1 MTFYKKLLSEETD
14 FLLYF
19 FVTFVIIKK
28 SFTVF
33 LTRGDAVKNRS
44 IVFKLFLL
52 TSTLFTII
60 FLLFFLGQ
68 SLFLEKFYIN
78 KKVKTVQTAFEKFV
92 DAYEK
97 SDKSD
102 KSYEEIRKLKQEFH
116 DKTNADMQFLN
127 ANGIIKSDSNYY
139 IDVFNPKNNET
150 YSIPLNNLLTPEE
163 YKKFENLG
171 LKKDDVINVVGLLQN
186 NTITPIKLTTNYNR
200 WQNEYTNSD
209 FSSING
215 NPSKNRLTNRYKT
228 VTQIEFTG
236 TISKLQ
242 LPSKAEVRLANDIET
257 LQAVQY
263 FAELIRNGTANS
275 QQLNTY
281 IIDSGEN
288 IKNSI
293 FVKPIIEN
301 GEITEYAFAIASLQP
316 VNEAMLVLKDY
327 YVYALIIVF
336 LVIILLSFYYSK
348 IIVKPLIKMN
358 RVTKKMANFD
368 FSEKLPVTADD
379 EIGGLSGSINTLSV
393 NLKDRIDRLNVAN
406 TKLQQDIERE
416 RQLEKTRKE
425 FISGVSHELK
435 TPLSVIRSFAEG
447 IKDGVSR
454 DTTYYTDVILEETEN
469 MNRLIVEM
477 LELAKLESGTYKLDM
492 TTFSIG
498 ELIQQVYTKLLFSM
512 EEKHLQVNIDVDSSI
527 FVKANRSR
535 IEQVVVNLLSNAIRY
550 TPDGE
555 KIQVSVIAMED
566 TVKVEIE
573 NTGNPIPE
581 ESLEK
586 IWDRFYRLDASRS
599 RHTGG
604 TGLGLS
610 IVKNILDLH
619 DAEYGVYNTTNS
631 VVFYFNLQKVKEV
644 K

>member
-1 MTFYKKLLSEETD
+1 M
-14 FLLYF
+14 
-19 FVTFVIIKK
+19 
-28 SFTVF
+28 
-33 LTRGDAVKNRS
+33 KNRS

-78 KKVKTVQTAFEKFV
+78 KKIKTVQTAFEKFV
-92 DAYEK
+92 DNYEK
-97 SDKSD
+97 SDKSF
-102 KSYEEIRKLKQEFH
+102 EEIRKLKQEFH
-116 DKTNADMQFLN
+116 DKTNAEMQFLDS
-127 ANGIIKSDSNYY
+127 NGIIKSEINYY
-139 IDVFNPKNNET
+139 IEVINPNNNKT

-163 YKKFENLG
+163 YNKFENLG
-171 LKKDDVINVVGLLQN
+171 LKKEGMIHVEGFLQDN
-186 NTITPIKLTTNYNR
+186 IITPLELTTNYNR
-200 WQNEYTNSD
+200 WRNENGNSD
-209 FSSING
+209 FQSISG

-228 VTQIEFTG
+228 TSQISFTG
-236 TISKLQ
+236 VISKLHI
-242 LPSKAEVRLANDIET
+242 PSKSEVRLANDFET
-257 LQAVQY
+257 LQAVEY
-263 FAELIRNGTANS
+263 FASTIRQGTSNS
-275 QQLNTY
+275 NQLNTY
-281 IIDSGEN
+281 ILDSGEN
-288 IKNSI
+288 IKNSV
-293 FVKPIIEN
+293 FVKPIMEN
-301 GEITEYAFAIASLQP
+301 GKIKDYAFVIASLQP

-348 IIVKPLIKMN
+348 IIVKPLIKIN

-379 EIGGLSGSINTLSV
+379 EIGGLSSGINTLSV

-447 IKDGVSR
+447 IQDGVSK
-454 DTTYYTDVILEETEN
+454 DTTYYTNVILEETDN

-477 LELAKLESGTYKLDM
+477 LELAKLESGTYKLEM
-492 TTFSIG
+492 STFSIG

-512 EEKHLQVNIDVDSSI
+512 EEKHLQVDIHADSSL

-555 KIQVSVIAMED
+555 KIHVSIIETED
-566 TVKVEIE
+566 TVKIKIE

-619 DAEYGVYNTTNS
+619 HAEYGVYNTTNS

>member
-1 MTFYKKLLSEETD
+1 M
-14 FLLYF
+14 
-19 FVTFVIIKK
+19 
-28 SFTVF
+28 
-33 LTRGDAVKNRS
+33 KNRS

-92 DAYEK
+92 DNY
-97 SDKSD
+97 DKSD
-102 KSYEEIRKLKQEFH
+102 KSYEKVRKLKQEFH
-116 DKTNADMQFLN
+116 DKTNADMQFLDS
-127 ANGIIKSDSNYY
+127 NGIIKSDNNYY
-139 IDVFNPKNNET
+139 IDVFNPNNNKQ

-163 YKKFENLG
+163 YNKFENLG
-171 LKKDDVINVVGLLQN
+171 LKKDVIINVDGVVQEN
-186 NTITPIKLTTNYNR
+186 NIITPQKLGTNYNQ
-200 WQNEYTNSD
+200 WQNEHFYSD
-209 FSSING
+209 FQSING
-215 NPSKNRLTNRYKT
+215 NPSKNRLASRYKST
-228 VTQIEFTG
+228 TRIVFTG
-236 TISKLQ
+236 VITKLQ

-263 FAELIRNGTANS
+263 FADMIREGTSNS
-275 QQLNTY
+275 NQLSTF
-281 IIDSGEN
+281 ILDGGEN

-301 GEITEYAFAIASLQP
+301 GRITEYAFAIASLQP

-447 IKDGVSR
+447 IKDGVSK
-454 DTTYYTDVILEETEN
+454 DTSYYTDVILEETEN

-498 ELIQQVYTKLLFSM
+498 ELTQQVYTKLLFSM
-512 EEKHLQVNIDVDSSI
+512 EEKHLQVNVDADPSI
-527 FVKANRSR
+527 LVTANRSR

-550 TPDGE
+550 TPEGE
-555 KIQVSVIAMED
+555 KIQVSIIEAED

-619 DAEYGVYNTTNS
+619 HAEYGVYNTTNS

>member
-1 MTFYKKLLSEETD
+1 M
-14 FLLYF
+14 
-19 FVTFVIIKK
+19 
-28 SFTVF
+28 
-33 LTRGDAVKNRS
+33 KNRS

-78 KKVKTVQTAFEKFV
+78 KKVKTVQTSFEKFV
-92 DAYEK
+92 DNYEK
-97 SDKSD
+97 SG

-116 DKTNADMQFLN
+116 DKTNAEMQFLN
-127 ANGIIKSDSNYY
+127 TNGIIKSDNNFY
-139 IDVFNPKNNET
+139 IDVINPKNNKP

-163 YKKFENLG
+163 YNKFENLG
-171 LKKDDVINVVGLLQN
+171 LKKDGVINVVGFVQDS
-186 NTITPIKLTTNYNR
+186 TITPIELTTNYNR
-200 WQNEYTNSD
+200 WQNEYINSD
-209 FSSING
+209 FQSING
-215 NPSKNRLTNRYKT
+215 NPAKNRLTSRSKT

-236 TISKLQ
+236 IVSKLQ
-242 LPSKAEVRLANDIET
+242 LPSKADVRLANDLET

-263 FAELIRNGTANS
+263 FAEIIRDGTTS
-275 QQLNTY
+275 PQQLSHFLL
-281 IIDSGEN
+281 DSGEN

-293 FVKPIIEN
+293 FVKPIMEN
-301 GEITEYAFAIASLQP
+301 GKIKEYAFAVASLQP

-447 IKDGVSR
+447 IKDGVSK

-581 ESLEK
+581 DSLEK

-619 DAEYGVYNTTNS
+619 HAEYGVYNTNNS

>member
-1 MTFYKKLLSEETD
+1 M
-14 FLLYF
+14 
-19 FVTFVIIKK
+19 
-28 SFTVF
+28 
-33 LTRGDAVKNRS
+33 KNRS

-92 DAYEK
+92 ANYEK
-97 SDKSD
+97 SEKNP
-102 KSYEEIRKLKQEFH
+102 EEVRKLKQEFH

-127 ANGIIKSDSNYY
+127 TNGIIKSDNNYY
-139 IDVFNPKNNET
+139 IEVFNPKNHET

-209 FSSING
+209 FSSISG

-293 FVKPIIEN
+293 FVKPIIKN

-348 IIVKPLIKMN
+348 IIVKPLIKIN

-447 IKDGVSR
+447 IKDGVSK

-512 EEKHLQVNIDVDSSI
+512 EEKHLQVNIDVNSSI

-535 IEQVVVNLLSNAIRY
+535 IEQVVVNLLRQCDSLYARRRKNTSLRY
-550 TPDGE
+550 NNGRY
-555 KIQVSVIAMED
+555 S
-566 TVKVEIE
+566 
-573 NTGNPIPE
+573 
-581 ESLEK
+581 
-586 IWDRFYRLDASRS
+586 
-599 RHTGG
+599 
-604 TGLGLS
+604 
-610 IVKNILDLH
+610 KNRNRKH
-619 DAEYGVYNTTNS
+619 RKSYPRRKS
-631 VVFYFNLQKVKEV
+631 
-644 K
+644 

>member
-1 MTFYKKLLSEETD
+1 M
-14 FLLYF
+14 
-19 FVTFVIIKK
+19 
-28 SFTVF
+28 
-33 LTRGDAVKNRS
+33 KNRS

-92 DAYEK
+92 DNY
-97 SDKSD
+97 DKSD
-102 KSYEEIRKLKQEFH
+102 KSYEQVRKLKQEFH
-116 DKTNADMQFLN
+116 DKTNADMQFLDS
-127 ANGIIKSDSNYY
+127 NGIIKSDNNYY
-139 IDVFNPKNNET
+139 IDVFNPNNNKQ

-163 YKKFENLG
+163 YNKFENLG
-171 LKKDDVINVVGLLQN
+171 LKKDVIINVDGVVQEN
-186 NTITPIKLTTNYNR
+186 NIITPQKLGTNYNQ
-200 WQNEYTNSD
+200 WQNEHFYSD
-209 FSSING
+209 FQSING
-215 NPSKNRLTNRYKT
+215 NPSKNRLASRYKST
-228 VTQIEFTG
+228 TRIVFTG
-236 TISKLQ
+236 VITKLQ

-263 FAELIRNGTANS
+263 FADMIREGTSNS
-275 QQLNTY
+275 NQLSTF
-281 IIDSGEN
+281 ILDGGEN

-301 GEITEYAFAIASLQP
+301 GRITEYAFAIASLQP

-348 IIVKPLIKMN
+348 IIVKPLIKIN

-447 IKDGVSR
+447 IKDGVSK
-454 DTTYYTDVILEETEN
+454 DTSYYTDVILEETEN

-498 ELIQQVYTKLLFSM
+498 ELTQQVYTKLLFSM
-512 EEKHLQVNIDVDSSI
+512 EEKHLQVNIDADPSI
-527 FVKANRSR
+527 LVKANRSR

-550 TPDGE
+550 TPEGE
-555 KIQVSVIAMED
+555 KIQVSIIEAED
-566 TVKVEIE
+566 TVKVAIE

-619 DAEYGVYNTTNS
+619 HAEYGVYNTTNS

>member
-1 MTFYKKLLSEETD
+1 M
-14 FLLYF
+14 
-19 FVTFVIIKK
+19 
-28 SFTVF
+28 
-33 LTRGDAVKNRS
+33 KNRS

-92 DAYEK
+92 NTYEESGK
-97 SDKSD
+97 T
-102 KSYEEIRKLKQEFH
+102 YEEIRKLKQEFH
-116 DKTNADMQFLN
+116 DKTNAEMQFLN
-127 ANGIIKSDSNYY
+127 TNGIIKSDNNFY
-139 IDVFNPKNNET
+139 IDVINPKNNKA
-150 YSIPLNNLLTPEE
+150 YSIPLNNVLTPEE
-163 YKKFENLG
+163 YNKFENLG
-171 LKKDDVINVVGLLQN
+171 LKKDGMINVVGFVQDS
-186 NTITPIKLTTNYNR
+186 TITPLELTTNYNR
-200 WQNEYTNSD
+200 WQNENVNSD
-209 FSSING
+209 FQSING
-215 NPSKNRLTNRYKT
+215 NPAKNRLTSRSKT

-236 TISKLQ
+236 IVSKLQ
-242 LPSKAEVRLANDIET
+242 LPSKADVRLANDFET

-263 FAELIRNGTANS
+263 FAEIIRNGTANS
-275 QQLNTY
+275 HQLNTY
-281 IIDSGEN
+281 IIDGGEN

-293 FVKPIIEN
+293 FVKPIVEN
-301 GEITEYAFAIASLQP
+301 GKITEYAFAIASLQP

-447 IKDGVSR
+447 IKDGVSK

-512 EEKHLQVNIDVDSSI
+512 EEKHLQVNVDVDSSI
-527 FVKANRSR
+527 FVNANRSR

-555 KIQVSVIAMED
+555 KIHVSVIELED
-566 TVKVEIE
+566 IVKVEIE

-581 ESLEK
+581 ESLKK

-619 DAEYGVYNTTNS
+619 HAEYGVYNTTNS

>member
-1 MTFYKKLLSEETD
+1 M
-14 FLLYF
+14 
-19 FVTFVIIKK
+19 
-28 SFTVF
+28 
-33 LTRGDAVKNRS
+33 KNRS

-68 SLFLEKFYIN
+68 SLFLEKFYI
-78 KKVKTVQTAFEKFV
+78 VKTVQTAFEKFV
-92 DAYEK
+92 DNY
-97 SDKSD
+97 DKSD
-102 KSYEEIRKLKQEFH
+102 KSYEKVRKLKQEFH
-116 DKTNADMQFLN
+116 DKTNADMQFLDS
-127 ANGIIKSDSNYY
+127 NGIIKSDNNYY
-139 IDVFNPKNNET
+139 IDVFNPNNNKQ

-163 YKKFENLG
+163 YNKFENLG
-171 LKKDDVINVVGLLQN
+171 LKKDVIINVDGVVQEN
-186 NTITPIKLTTNYNR
+186 NIITPQKLGTNYNQ
-200 WQNEYTNSD
+200 WQNEHFYSD
-209 FSSING
+209 FQSING
-215 NPSKNRLTNRYKT
+215 NPSKNRLASRYKST
-228 VTQIEFTG
+228 TRIVFTG
-236 TISKLQ
+236 VITKLQ

-263 FAELIRNGTANS
+263 FADMIREGTSNS
-275 QQLNTY
+275 NQLSTF
-281 IIDSGEN
+281 ILDGGEN

-301 GEITEYAFAIASLQP
+301 GRITEYAFAIASLQP

-348 IIVKPLIKMN
+348 IIVKPLIKIN

-447 IKDGVSR
+447 IKDGVSK
-454 DTTYYTDVILEETEN
+454 DTSYYTDVILEETEN

-498 ELIQQVYTKLLFSM
+498 ELTQQVYTKLLFSM
-512 EEKHLQVNIDVDSSI
+512 EEKHLQVNIDADPSI
-527 FVKANRSR
+527 LVKANRSR

-550 TPDGE
+550 TPEGE
-555 KIQVSVIAMED
+555 KIQVSIIEAED

-619 DAEYGVYNTTNS
+619 HAEYGVYNTTNS

>member
-1 MTFYKKLLSEETD
+1 MKK
-14 FLLYF
+14 
-19 FVTFVIIKK
+19 
-28 SFTVF
+28 
-33 LTRGDAVKNRS
+33 RS

-52 TSTLFTII
+52 TSTLFTVT

-78 KKVKTVQTAFEKFV
+78 KKVQTVQTAFEKFLSN
-92 DAYEK
+92 YEK
-97 SDKSD
+97 SDRTF
-102 KSYEEIRKLKQEFH
+102 EEIRKLKQDFH
-116 DKTNADMQFLN
+116 EKTNADVVLLDP
-127 ANGIIKSDSNYY
+127 NGIIKDENNYY
-139 IDVFNPKNNET
+139 IEIVDKSNKT
-150 YSIPLNNLLTPEE
+150 YSIPLNNILTIDE
-163 YKKFENLG
+163 YTKFMNLQLKNNDVILIDG
-171 LKKDDVINVVGLLQN
+171 ILKKDVIIPV
-186 NTITPIKLTTNYNR
+186 TITTRYNS
-200 WQNEYTNSD
+200 WKNDNIISD
-209 FSSING
+209 FKLFNIDWTNAKKNKYAKDTRLGIHTFEGIVSKIHL
-215 NPSKNRLTNRYKT
+215 PSKNDL
-228 VTQIEFTG
+228 
-236 TISKLQ
+236 
-242 LPSKAEVRLANDIET
+242 RLANNLET
-257 LQAVQY
+257 LQGIQHW
-263 FAELIRNGTANS
+263 ELSVILGKTNSNELTTFTIGEEENGKS
-275 QQLNTY
+275 Q
-281 IIDSGEN
+281 
-288 IKNSI
+288 I
-293 FVKPIIEN
+293 FVKPVMEN
-301 GEITEYAFAIASLQP
+301 GKIKEFAFATTSLQP

-348 IIVKPLIKMN
+348 MIVKPLIKIN

-368 FSEKLPVTADD
+368 FSEKLPVSADD
-379 EIGGLSGSINTLSV
+379 EIAGLSSSINTLSV

-447 IKDGVSR
+447 IKDGVSK

-477 LELAKLESGTYKLDM
+477 LELAKLESGTYKLEM
-492 TTFSIG
+492 NTFSIG
-498 ELIQQVYTKLLFSM
+498 ELVHQVYTKLLFSM
-512 EEKHLQVNIDVDSSI
+512 EEKHLQVEIDANPSI
-527 FVKANRSR
+527 HVEANRNR

-550 TPDGE
+550 TPDGKEIRIRIIENEE
-555 KIQVSVIAMED
+555 K
-566 TVKVEIE
+566 VKVEIE
-573 NTGNPIPE
+573 NTGNPIPN

-610 IVKNILDLH
+610 IVKNILELH
-619 DAEYGVYNTTNS
+619 HAEYGVYNTNDS
-631 VVFYFNLQKVKEV
+631 VVFYFDLQKIKEV

>member
-1 MTFYKKLLSEETD
+1 M
-14 FLLYF
+14 
-19 FVTFVIIKK
+19 
-28 SFTVF
+28 
-33 LTRGDAVKNRS
+33 KNRS

-92 DAYEK
+92 DNY
-97 SDKSD
+97 DKSD
-102 KSYEEIRKLKQEFH
+102 KSYEQVRKLKQEFH
-116 DKTNADMQFLN
+116 DKTNADMQFLDS
-127 ANGIIKSDSNYY
+127 NGIIKSDNNYY
-139 IDVFNPKNNET
+139 IDVFNPNNNKQ

-163 YKKFENLG
+163 YNKFENLG
-171 LKKDDVINVVGLLQN
+171 LKKDVIINVDGVVQEN
-186 NTITPIKLTTNYNR
+186 NIITPQKLGTNYNQ
-200 WQNEYTNSD
+200 WQNEHFYSD
-209 FSSING
+209 FQSING
-215 NPSKNRLTNRYKT
+215 NPSKNRLASRYKST
-228 VTQIEFTG
+228 TRIVFTG
-236 TISKLQ
+236 VITKLQ

-263 FAELIRNGTANS
+263 FADMIREGTSNS
-275 QQLNTY
+275 NQLSTF
-281 IIDSGEN
+281 ILDGGEN
-288 IKNSI
+288 MKNSI

-301 GEITEYAFAIASLQP
+301 GRITEYAFAIASLQP

-348 IIVKPLIKMN
+348 IIVKPLIKIN

-447 IKDGVSR
+447 IKDGVSK
-454 DTTYYTDVILEETEN
+454 DTSYYTDVILEETEN

-498 ELIQQVYTKLLFSM
+498 ELTQQVYTKLLFSM
-512 EEKHLQVNIDVDSSI
+512 EEKHLQVNIDADPSI
-527 FVKANRSR
+527 LVKANRSR

-550 TPDGE
+550 TPEGE
-555 KIQVSVIAMED
+555 KIQVSIIEAED

-619 DAEYGVYNTTNS
+619 HAEYGVYNTTNS

>member
-1 MTFYKKLLSEETD
+1 MTFYIKLLSEETD

-78 KKVKTVQTAFEKFV
+78 KKVKTVQTSFEKFV
-92 DAYEK
+92 DNYEK
-97 SDKSD
+97 SG

-116 DKTNADMQFLN
+116 DKTNAEMQFLN
-127 ANGIIKSDSNYY
+127 TNGIIKSDNNFY
-139 IDVFNPKNNET
+139 IDVINPKNNKP

-163 YKKFENLG
+163 YNKFENLG
-171 LKKDDVINVVGLLQN
+171 LKKDGVINVVGFVQDS
-186 NTITPIKLTTNYNR
+186 TITPIELTTNYNR
-200 WQNEYTNSD
+200 WQNEYINSD
-209 FSSING
+209 FQSING
-215 NPSKNRLTNRYKT
+215 NPAKNRLTSRSKT

-236 TISKLQ
+236 IVSKLQ
-242 LPSKAEVRLANDIET
+242 LPSKADVRLANDLET

-263 FAELIRNGTANS
+263 FAEIIRDGTTS
-275 QQLNTY
+275 PQQLSHFLL
-281 IIDSGEN
+281 DSGEN

-293 FVKPIIEN
+293 FVKPIMEN
-301 GEITEYAFAIASLQP
+301 GKIKEYAFAVASLQP

-447 IKDGVSR
+447 IKDGVSK

-581 ESLEK
+581 DSLEK

-619 DAEYGVYNTTNS
+619 HAEYGVYNTNNS

>member
-1 MTFYKKLLSEETD
+1 M
-14 FLLYF
+14 
-19 FVTFVIIKK
+19 
-28 SFTVF
+28 
-33 LTRGDAVKNRS
+33 KNRS

-78 KKVKTVQTAFEKFV
+78 KKIKTVQTAFEKFV
-92 DAYEK
+92 DNYEK
-97 SDKSD
+97 SDKSF
-102 KSYEEIRKLKQEFH
+102 EEIRKLKQEFH
-116 DKTNADMQFLN
+116 DKTNAEMQFLDS
-127 ANGIIKSDSNYY
+127 NGIIKSENNYY
-139 IDVFNPKNNET
+139 IEVINPNNNKT

-163 YKKFENLG
+163 YNKFENLG
-171 LKKDDVINVVGLLQN
+171 LKKEGMIHVEGFLQDN
-186 NTITPIKLTTNYNR
+186 IITPLELTTNYNR
-200 WQNEYTNSD
+200 WRNENGNSD
-209 FSSING
+209 FQSISG

-228 VTQIEFTG
+228 TSQISFTG
-236 TISKLQ
+236 VISKLHI
-242 LPSKAEVRLANDIET
+242 PSKSEVRLANDFET
-257 LQAVQY
+257 LQAVEY
-263 FAELIRNGTANS
+263 FASTIRQGTSNS
-275 QQLNTY
+275 NQLNTY
-281 IIDSGEN
+281 ILDSGEN

-293 FVKPIIEN
+293 FVKPIMEN
-301 GEITEYAFAIASLQP
+301 GKIKDYAFVIASLQP

-348 IIVKPLIKMN
+348 IIVKPLIKIN

-379 EIGGLSGSINTLSV
+379 EIGGLSSGINTLSV

-447 IKDGVSR
+447 IQDGVSK
-454 DTTYYTDVILEETEN
+454 DTTYYTNVILEETDN

-477 LELAKLESGTYKLDM
+477 LELAKLESGTYKLEM
-492 TTFSIG
+492 STFSIG

-512 EEKHLQVNIDVDSSI
+512 EEKHLQVDIHADSSL

-555 KIQVSVIAMED
+555 KIHVSVIETED
-566 TVKVEIE
+566 TVKIKIE

-619 DAEYGVYNTTNS
+619 HAEYGVYNTTNS

>member
-1 MTFYKKLLSEETD
+1 M
-14 FLLYF
+14 
-19 FVTFVIIKK
+19 
-28 SFTVF
+28 
-33 LTRGDAVKNRS
+33 KNRS

-92 DAYEK
+92 DNY
-97 SDKSD
+97 DKSD
-102 KSYEEIRKLKQEFH
+102 KSYEKVRKLKQEFH
-116 DKTNADMQFLN
+116 DKTNADMQFLDS
-127 ANGIIKSDSNYY
+127 NGIIKSDNNYY
-139 IDVFNPKNNET
+139 IDVFNPNNNKQ

-163 YKKFENLG
+163 YNKFENLG
-171 LKKDDVINVVGLLQN
+171 LKKDVIINVDGVVQEN
-186 NTITPIKLTTNYNR
+186 NIITPQKLGTNYNQ
-200 WQNEYTNSD
+200 WQNEHFYSD
-209 FSSING
+209 FQSING
-215 NPSKNRLTNRYKT
+215 NPSKNRLASRYKST
-228 VTQIEFTG
+228 TRIVFTG
-236 TISKLQ
+236 VITKLQ

-263 FAELIRNGTANS
+263 FADMIREGTSNS
-275 QQLNTY
+275 NQLSTF
-281 IIDSGEN
+281 ILDGGEN

-301 GEITEYAFAIASLQP
+301 GRITEYAFAIASLQP

-348 IIVKPLIKMN
+348 IIVKPLIKIN

-393 NLKDRIDRLNVAN
+393 NLKDQIDRLNVAN

-447 IKDGVSR
+447 IKDGVSK
-454 DTTYYTDVILEETEN
+454 DTSYYTDVILEETEN

-498 ELIQQVYTKLLFSM
+498 ELTQQVYTKLLFSM
-512 EEKHLQVNIDVDSSI
+512 EEKHLQVNIDADPSI
-527 FVKANRSR
+527 LVKANRSR

-550 TPDGE
+550 TPERE
-555 KIQVSVIAMED
+555 KIQVSIIEAEN

-619 DAEYGVYNTTNS
+619 HAEYGVYNTTNS

>member
-1 MTFYKKLLSEETD
+1 M
-14 FLLYF
+14 
-19 FVTFVIIKK
+19 
-28 SFTVF
+28 
-33 LTRGDAVKNRS
+33 KNRS

-92 DAYEK
+92 DNYEK
-97 SDKSD
+97 SGKT
-102 KSYEEIRKLKQEFH
+102 YEEIRKLKQEFH
-116 DKTNADMQFLN
+116 DKTNAEMQFLN
-127 ANGIIKSDSNYY
+127 ANGIIKSDNNFY
-139 IDVFNPKNNET
+139 IDVINPKNNKA

-163 YKKFENLG
+163 YNKFENLG
-171 LKKDDVINVVGLLQN
+171 LKKDGVINVVGFVQDSA
-186 NTITPIKLTTNYNR
+186 ITPIELTTNYNR
-200 WQNEYTNSD
+200 WQNEYINSD
-209 FSSING
+209 FQSING
-215 NPSKNRLTNRYKT
+215 NPAKNRLTSRSKT

-236 TISKLQ
+236 IVSKLQ
-242 LPSKAEVRLANDIET
+242 LPSKADVRLANDLET

-263 FAELIRNGTANS
+263 FAEIIRDGTTS
-275 QQLNTY
+275 PQQLSHFLL
-281 IIDSGEN
+281 DSGEN

-293 FVKPIIEN
+293 FVKPIMEDGKIK
-301 GEITEYAFAIASLQP
+301 EYAFAVASLQP

-447 IKDGVSR
+447 IKDGVSK

-512 EEKHLQVNIDVDSSI
+512 EEKHLQVSIDVDSSI

-555 KIQVSVIAMED
+555 KIQVSVIEMED

-581 ESLEK
+581 DSLEK

-619 DAEYGVYNTTNS
+619 HAEYGVYNTTNS

>member
-1 MTFYKKLLSEETD
+1 M
-14 FLLYF
+14 
-19 FVTFVIIKK
+19 
-28 SFTVF
+28 
-33 LTRGDAVKNRS
+33 KNRS

-92 DAYEK
+92 DNY
-97 SDKSD
+97 DKSD
-102 KSYEEIRKLKQEFH
+102 KSYEQVRKLKQEFH
-116 DKTNADMQFLN
+116 DKTNADMQFLDS
-127 ANGIIKSDSNYY
+127 NGIIKSDNNYY
-139 IDVFNPKNNET
+139 IDVFNPNNNKQ

-163 YKKFENLG
+163 YNKFENLG
-171 LKKDDVINVVGLLQN
+171 LKKDVIINVDGVVQEN
-186 NTITPIKLTTNYNR
+186 NIITPQKLGTNYNQ
-200 WQNEYTNSD
+200 WQNEHFYSD
-209 FSSING
+209 FQSING
-215 NPSKNRLTNRYKT
+215 NPSKNRLASRYKST
-228 VTQIEFTG
+228 TRIVFTG
-236 TISKLQ
+236 VITKLQ

-263 FAELIRNGTANS
+263 FADMIREGTSNS
-275 QQLNTY
+275 NQLSTF
-281 IIDSGEN
+281 ILDGGEN

-301 GEITEYAFAIASLQP
+301 GRITEYAFAIASLQP

-348 IIVKPLIKMN
+348 IIVKPLIKIN

-447 IKDGVSR
+447 IKDGVSK
-454 DTTYYTDVILEETEN
+454 DTSYYTDVILEETEN

-498 ELIQQVYTKLLFSM
+498 ELTQQVYTKLLFSM
-512 EEKHLQVNIDVDSSI
+512 EEKHLQVNIDADPSI
-527 FVKANRSR
+527 LVKANRSR

-550 TPDGE
+550 TPEGE
-555 KIQVSVIAMED
+555 KIQVSIIEAED

-619 DAEYGVYNTTNS
+619 HAEYGVYNTTNS
-631 VVFYFNLQKVKEV
+631 VIFYFNLQKVKEV

>member
-1 MTFYKKLLSEETD
+1 M
-14 FLLYF
+14 
-19 FVTFVIIKK
+19 
-28 SFTVF
+28 
-33 LTRGDAVKNRS
+33 KNRS

-92 DAYEK
+92 DNYE
-97 SDKSD
+97 KSD

-116 DKTNADMQFLN
+116 DKTNADMQFLDS
-127 ANGIIKSDSNYY
+127 NGIIKSENNFY
-139 IDVFNPKNNET
+139 IDVINPNNNKT

-163 YKKFENLG
+163 YNKFENLG
-171 LKKDDVINVVGLLQN
+171 LKKDGMIYVDGFVQGNI
-186 NTITPIKLTTNYNR
+186 ITPLELTTNYNR
-200 WQNEYTNSD
+200 WRNEHVNSD
-209 FSSING
+209 FQSING
-215 NPSKNRLTNRYKT
+215 NPSKNKLTNRYKT
-228 VTQIEFTG
+228 TTQIGFTG
-236 TISKLQ
+236 VISKLQ
-242 LPSKAEVRLANDIET
+242 LPSKAEVRLANDFET

-263 FAELIRNGTANS
+263 FAGTIREGTSNS

-281 IIDSGEN
+281 ILDGGEN

-293 FVKPIIEN
+293 FVKPIMEN
-301 GEITEYAFAIASLQP
+301 GKITEYAFAIASLQP

-348 IIVKPLIKMN
+348 IIVKPLIKIN

-447 IKDGVSR
+447 IQDGVSK

-477 LELAKLESGTYKLDM
+477 LELAKLESGTYKLEM

-512 EEKHLQVNIDVDSSI
+512 EEKHLQVAVDADSSI
-527 FVKANRSR
+527 FVTANRSR

-555 KIQVSVIAMED
+555 KIQVSVVEMED
-566 TVKVEIE
+566 AVKIEIE

-619 DAEYGVYNTTNS
+619 HAEYGVYNTTNS

>member
-1 MTFYKKLLSEETD
+1 M
-14 FLLYF
+14 
-19 FVTFVIIKK
+19 
-28 SFTVF
+28 
-33 LTRGDAVKNRS
+33 KNRS

-92 DAYEK
+92 DNY
-97 SDKSD
+97 DKSD
-102 KSYEEIRKLKQEFH
+102 KSYEKVRKLKQEFH
-116 DKTNADMQFLN
+116 DKTNADMQFLDS
-127 ANGIIKSDSNYY
+127 NGIIKSDNNYY
-139 IDVFNPKNNET
+139 IDVFNPNNNKQ

-163 YKKFENLG
+163 YNKFENLG
-171 LKKDDVINVVGLLQN
+171 LKKDVIINVDGVVQEN
-186 NTITPIKLTTNYNR
+186 NIITPQKLGTNYNQ
-200 WQNEYTNSD
+200 WQNEHFYSD
-209 FSSING
+209 FQSING
-215 NPSKNRLTNRYKT
+215 NPSKNRLASRYKST
-228 VTQIEFTG
+228 TRIVFTG
-236 TISKLQ
+236 VITKLQ

-263 FAELIRNGTANS
+263 FADIIRDGTSNS
-275 QQLNTY
+275 NQLNTF
-281 IIDSGEN
+281 ILDGGEN

-301 GEITEYAFAIASLQP
+301 GKITEYAFAIASLQP

-447 IKDGVSR
+447 IKDGVSK
-454 DTTYYTDVILEETEN
+454 DTSYYTDVILEETEN

-498 ELIQQVYTKLLFSM
+498 ELTQQVYTKLLFSM
-512 EEKHLQVNIDVDSSI
+512 EEKHLQVNVDADPSI
-527 FVKANRSR
+527 LVKANRSR

-555 KIQVSVIAMED
+555 KIQVSIIEAED
-566 TVKVEIE
+566 TVKIKIE

-619 DAEYGVYNTTNS
+619 HAEYGVYNTTNS

>member
-1 MTFYKKLLSEETD
+1 M
-14 FLLYF
+14 
-19 FVTFVIIKK
+19 
-28 SFTVF
+28 
-33 LTRGDAVKNRS
+33 KNRS

-92 DAYEK
+92 DNY
-97 SDKSD
+97 DKSD
-102 KSYEEIRKLKQEFH
+102 KSYEKVRKLKQEFH
-116 DKTNADMQFLN
+116 DKTNADMQFLDS
-127 ANGIIKSDSNYY
+127 NGIIKSDNNYY
-139 IDVFNPKNNET
+139 IDVFNPNNNKQ

-163 YKKFENLG
+163 YNKFENLG
-171 LKKDDVINVVGLLQN
+171 LKKDVIINVDGVVQEN
-186 NTITPIKLTTNYNR
+186 NIITPQKLGTNYNQ
-200 WQNEYTNSD
+200 WQNEHFYSD
-209 FSSING
+209 FQSING
-215 NPSKNRLTNRYKT
+215 NPSNNRLTSRYKST
-228 VTQIEFTG
+228 TRIVFTG
-236 TISKLQ
+236 VITKLQ

-263 FAELIRNGTANS
+263 FADIIRDGTSNS
-275 QQLNTY
+275 NQLNTF
-281 IIDSGEN
+281 ILDGGEN

-301 GEITEYAFAIASLQP
+301 GKITEYAFAIASLQP

-348 IIVKPLIKMN
+348 IIVKPLIKIN

-447 IKDGVSR
+447 IKDGVSK
-454 DTTYYTDVILEETEN
+454 DTSYYTDVILEETEN

-498 ELIQQVYTKLLFSM
+498 ELTQQVYTKLLFSM
-512 EEKHLQVNIDVDSSI
+512 EEKHLQVNVDADPSI
-527 FVKANRSR
+527 LVKANRSR

-555 KIQVSVIAMED
+555 KIQVSIIEAED

-619 DAEYGVYNTTNS
+619 HAEYGVYNTTNS

>member
-1 MTFYKKLLSEETD
+1 M
-14 FLLYF
+14 
-19 FVTFVIIKK
+19 
-28 SFTVF
+28 
-33 LTRGDAVKNRS
+33 KNRS

-92 DAYEK
+92 DNY
-97 SDKSD
+97 DKSD
-102 KSYEEIRKLKQEFH
+102 KSYEKVRKLKQEFH
-116 DKTNADMQFLN
+116 DKTNADMQFLDS
-127 ANGIIKSDSNYY
+127 NGIIKSDNNYY
-139 IDVFNPKNNET
+139 IDVINPKNEKQ

-163 YKKFENLG
+163 YNKFENLG
-171 LKKDDVINVVGLLQN
+171 LKKDVIINVDGVVQEN
-186 NTITPIKLTTNYNR
+186 NIITPQKLGTNYNQ
-200 WQNEYTNSD
+200 WQNEHFYSD
-209 FSSING
+209 FQSING
-215 NPSKNRLTNRYKT
+215 NPSKNRLASRYKST
-228 VTQIEFTG
+228 TRIVFTG
-236 TISKLQ
+236 VITKLQ

-263 FAELIRNGTANS
+263 FADMIREGTSNS
-275 QQLNTY
+275 NQLSTF
-281 IIDSGEN
+281 ILDGGEN

-301 GEITEYAFAIASLQP
+301 GRITEYAFAIASLQP

-348 IIVKPLIKMN
+348 IIVKPLIKIN

-447 IKDGVSR
+447 IKDGVSK
-454 DTTYYTDVILEETEN
+454 DTSYYTDVILEETEN

-498 ELIQQVYTKLLFSM
+498 ELTQQVYTKLLFSM
-512 EEKHLQVNIDVDSSI
+512 EEKHLQVNIDADPSI
-527 FVKANRSR
+527 LVKANRSR

-550 TPDGE
+550 TPEGE
-555 KIQVSVIAMED
+555 KIQVSIIEAED

-599 RHTGG
+599 RQTGG

-619 DAEYGVYNTTNS
+619 HAEYGVYNTTNS

>member
-1 MTFYKKLLSEETD
+1 M
-14 FLLYF
+14 
-19 FVTFVIIKK
+19 
-28 SFTVF
+28 
-33 LTRGDAVKNRS
+33 KNRS

-92 DAYEK
+92 ANYEK
-97 SDKSD
+97 NEKDP
-102 KSYEEIRKLKQEFH
+102 EEVRKLKQEFH

-127 ANGIIKSDSNYY
+127 TNGIIKSDNNYY
-139 IDVFNPKNNET
+139 IEVFNPKNHET

-209 FSSING
+209 FSSISG

-293 FVKPIIEN
+293 FVKPIIKN

-447 IKDGVSR
+447 IKDGVSK

-550 TPDGE
+550 TPEGE
-555 KIQVSVIAMED
+555 KIQVSVITMED
-566 TVKVEIE
+566 TVKIEIE

-586 IWDRFYRLDASRS
+586 IWDRFYRLDASRMPS
-599 RHTGG
+599 
-604 TGLGLS
+604 S
-610 IVKNILDLH
+610 
-619 DAEYGVYNTTNS
+619 A
-631 VVFYFNLQKVKEV
+631 
-644 K
+644 

>member
-1 MTFYKKLLSEETD
+1 M
-14 FLLYF
+14 
-19 FVTFVIIKK
+19 
-28 SFTVF
+28 
-33 LTRGDAVKNRS
+33 KNRS

-92 DAYEK
+92 DNYEK
-97 SDKSD
+97 SG

-116 DKTNADMQFLN
+116 DKTNAEMQFLDS
-127 ANGIIKSDSNYY
+127 NGIIKSDTNYY
-139 IDVFNPKNNET
+139 IDVIGPNDTT
-150 YSIPLNNLLTPEE
+150 YSIPLNNILTPEE
-163 YKKFENLG
+163 YNKFENLG
-171 LKKDDVINVVGLLQN
+171 LKKDGIISVFGFLHGNI
-186 NTITPIKLTTNYNR
+186 ITPMALKTNYNQ
-200 WQNEYTNSD
+200 WSNGNITSD
-209 FSSING
+209 MQLIG
-215 NPSKNRLTNRYKT
+215 ENPSKNRLTNRYKQQGFTT
-228 VTQIEFTG
+228 VDFEG
-236 TISKLQ
+236 VISKLQ
-242 LPSKAEVRLANDIET
+242 LPSKAEVRLANDFET
-257 LQAVQY
+257 LQAVQS
-263 FAELIRNGTANS
+263 FANTIRQGIFNSNQLII
-275 QQLNTY
+275 Y
-281 IIDSGEN
+281 PIDAGEN
-288 IKNSI
+288 LKNRI

-301 GEITEYAFAIASLQP
+301 GKITEYAFAIVSLQP

-348 IIVKPLIKMN
+348 IIVKPLIKIN

-447 IKDGVSR
+447 IQDGVSK

-477 LELAKLESGTYKLDM
+477 LELAKLESGTYKLEM

-498 ELIQQVYTKLLFSM
+498 ELIQQVHTKLLFSM
-512 EEKHLQVNIDVDSSI
+512 EEKQLQVDVDADTSI

-555 KIQVSVIAMED
+555 RIKVSVIETED

-619 DAEYGVYNTTNS
+619 HAKYGVYNTNNS
-631 VVFYFNLQKVKEV
+631 VVFYFNLPNVKEV

>member
-1 MTFYKKLLSEETD
+1 M
-14 FLLYF
+14 
-19 FVTFVIIKK
+19 
-28 SFTVF
+28 
-33 LTRGDAVKNRS
+33 KNRS

-92 DAYEK
+92 DNY
-97 SDKSD
+97 DKSD
-102 KSYEEIRKLKQEFH
+102 KSYEKVRKLKQEFH
-116 DKTNADMQFLN
+116 DKTNADMQFLDS
-127 ANGIIKSDSNYY
+127 NGIIKSDNNYY
-139 IDVFNPKNNET
+139 IDVFNPNNNKQ

-163 YKKFENLG
+163 YNKFENLG
-171 LKKDDVINVVGLLQN
+171 LKKDVIINVDGVVQEN
-186 NTITPIKLTTNYNR
+186 NIITPQKLGTNYNQ
-200 WQNEYTNSD
+200 WQNEHFYSD
-209 FSSING
+209 FQSING
-215 NPSKNRLTNRYKT
+215 NHSKNRLASRYKST
-228 VTQIEFTG
+228 TRIVFTG
-236 TISKLQ
+236 VITKLQ

-263 FAELIRNGTANS
+263 FADIIRDGTSNS
-275 QQLNTY
+275 NQLNTF
-281 IIDSGEN
+281 ILDGGEN

-301 GEITEYAFAIASLQP
+301 GKITEYAFAIASLQP

-348 IIVKPLIKMN
+348 IIVKPLIKIN

-447 IKDGVSR
+447 IKDGVSK
-454 DTTYYTDVILEETEN
+454 DTSYYTDVILEETEN

-498 ELIQQVYTKLLFSM
+498 ELTQQVYTKLLFSM
-512 EEKHLQVNIDVDSSI
+512 EEKHLQVNVDADPSI
-527 FVKANRSR
+527 LVKANRSR

-555 KIQVSVIAMED
+555 KIQVSIIETED

-619 DAEYGVYNTTNS
+619 HAEYGVYNTTNS

>member
-1 MTFYKKLLSEETD
+1 M
-14 FLLYF
+14 
-19 FVTFVIIKK
+19 
-28 SFTVF
+28 
-33 LTRGDAVKNRS
+33 KNRS

-92 DAYEK
+92 DNYEK
-97 SDKSD
+97 SDQGF
-102 KSYEEIRKLKQEFH
+102 EETRKLKQEFH
-116 DKTNADMQFLN
+116 DKTNAEIQFLDSK
-127 ANGIIKSDSNYY
+127 GIIQSDNNYY
-139 IDVFNPKNNET
+139 IDVINPKNNET

-163 YKKFENLG
+163 YQKFENLG
-171 LKKDDVINVVGLLQN
+171 LKKDGMINVVGLVQG
-186 NTITPIKLTTNYNR
+186 NTITPLELTTNYNR
-200 WQNEYTNSD
+200 WQNEHINSD
-209 FSSING
+209 FQSING

-228 VTQIEFTG
+228 ATQIEFTG
-236 TISKLQ
+236 IVSKLQ
-242 LPSKAEVRLANDIET
+242 LPSKAEVRLANDFET

-263 FAELIRNGTANS
+263 FAEIIRNGTANS

-281 IIDSGEN
+281 ILDGGEN

-293 FVKPIIEN
+293 FVKPIMEN
-301 GEITEYAFAIASLQP
+301 GKITQYAFAIASLQP

-348 IIVKPLIKMN
+348 IIVKPLIKIN

-368 FSEKLPVTADD
+368 FSEKLPVVADD
-379 EIGGLSGSINTLSV
+379 EIGGLSSSINTLSV

-447 IKDGVSR
+447 IQDGVSK
-454 DTTYYTDVILEETEN
+454 DTTYYTNVILEETEN

-477 LELAKLESGTYKLDM
+477 LELAKLESGTYKLEM
-492 TTFSIG
+492 STFSIG

-512 EEKHLQVNIDVDSSI
+512 EEKHLQVDIQADASL

-555 KIQVSVIAMED
+555 RIHVSVVETED
-566 TVKVEIE
+566 IVKIEIE

-619 DAEYGVYNTTNS
+619 RAEYGVYNTTNS

>member
-1 MTFYKKLLSEETD
+1 M
-14 FLLYF
+14 
-19 FVTFVIIKK
+19 
-28 SFTVF
+28 
-33 LTRGDAVKNRS
+33 KNRS

-92 DAYEK
+92 DNYEK
-97 SDKSD
+97 STQDF
-102 KSYEEIRKLKQEFH
+102 EETRKLKQEFH
-116 DKTNADMQFLN
+116 DKTNAEMQFLTSD
-127 ANGIIKSDSNYY
+127 GIIKSDNNYY
-139 IDVFNPKNNET
+139 IDVINPKNNET
-150 YSIPLNNLLTPEE
+150 YSIPLNNLLTPDE

-171 LKKDDVINVVGLLQN
+171 LKKDGMINVVGLVQG
-186 NTITPIKLTTNYNR
+186 NTITPLELTTNYNR
-200 WQNEYTNSD
+200 WQNERINSD
-209 FSSING
+209 FQSING

-228 VTQIEFTG
+228 AIQIDFTG
-236 TISKLQ
+236 IVSKLQ
-242 LPSKAEVRLANDIET
+242 LPSKAEVRLANDFET

-263 FAELIRNGTANS
+263 FAEIIRNGTANS

-281 IIDSGEN
+281 IVDGGEN

-293 FVKPIIEN
+293 FVKPIMEN
-301 GEITEYAFAIASLQP
+301 GEIKEYAFAIASLQP

-348 IIVKPLIKMN
+348 IIVKPLIKIN

-379 EIGGLSGSINTLSV
+379 EIGGLSSGINTLSV

-447 IKDGVSR
+447 IQDGVSK
-454 DTTYYTDVILEETEN
+454 DTTYYTNVILEETEN

-477 LELAKLESGTYKLDM
+477 LELAKLESGTYKLEM
-492 TTFSIG
+492 STFSIG

-512 EEKHLQVNIDVDSSI
+512 EEKHLQVDIHVDSSL

-555 KIQVSVIAMED
+555 KIHVSVVETED
-566 TVKVEIE
+566 TMKIEIE

-619 DAEYGVYNTTNS
+619 HAEYGVYNTTYS

>member
-1 MTFYKKLLSEETD
+1 M
-14 FLLYF
+14 
-19 FVTFVIIKK
+19 
-28 SFTVF
+28 
-33 LTRGDAVKNRS
+33 KNRS

-92 DAYEK
+92 DNY
-97 SDKSD
+97 DKSD
-102 KSYEEIRKLKQEFH
+102 KSYEKVRKLKQEFH
-116 DKTNADMQFLN
+116 DKTNADMQFLDS
-127 ANGIIKSDSNYY
+127 NGIIKSDNNYY
-139 IDVFNPKNNET
+139 IDVFNPNNNKQ

-163 YKKFENLG
+163 YNKFENLG
-171 LKKDDVINVVGLLQN
+171 LKKDVIINVDGVVQEN
-186 NTITPIKLTTNYNR
+186 NIITPQKLGTNYNQ
-200 WQNEYTNSD
+200 WQNEHFYSD
-209 FSSING
+209 FQSING
-215 NPSKNRLTNRYKT
+215 NPSKNRLASRYKST
-228 VTQIEFTG
+228 TRIVFTG
-236 TISKLQ
+236 VITKLQ

-263 FAELIRNGTANS
+263 FADIIRDGTSNS
-275 QQLNTY
+275 NQLSTF
-281 IIDSGEN
+281 ILDGGEN

-301 GEITEYAFAIASLQP
+301 GRITEYAFAIASLQP

-447 IKDGVSR
+447 IKDGVSK
-454 DTTYYTDVILEETEN
+454 DTSYYTDVILEETEN

-498 ELIQQVYTKLLFSM
+498 ELTQQVYTKLLFSM
-512 EEKHLQVNIDVDSSI
+512 EEKHLQVNVDADPSI
-527 FVKANRSR
+527 LVTANRSR

-550 TPDGE
+550 TPEGE
-555 KIQVSVIAMED
+555 KIQVSIIEAED

-619 DAEYGVYNTTNS
+619 HAEYGVYNTTNS

>member
-1 MTFYKKLLSEETD
+1 M
-14 FLLYF
+14 
-19 FVTFVIIKK
+19 
-28 SFTVF
+28 
-33 LTRGDAVKNRS
+33 KNRS

-92 DAYEK
+92 NNYE
-97 SDKSD
+97 KSD

-116 DKTNADMQFLN
+116 DKTNADMQFLDS
-127 ANGIIKSDSNYY
+127 NGIIKSENNFY
-139 IDVFNPKNNET
+139 IDVINPNNNKT
-150 YSIPLNNLLTPEE
+150 YSIPLNNILTPEE
-163 YKKFENLG
+163 YNKFENLG
-171 LKKDDVINVVGLLQN
+171 LKKDVIINVDGIVQGN
-186 NTITPIKLTTNYNR
+186 IITPQKLGTNYNQ
-200 WQNEYTNSD
+200 WQNEYFYSD
-209 FSSING
+209 FQSING
-215 NPSKNRLTNRYKT
+215 NSSKNRPTSRYKST
-228 VTQIEFTG
+228 TRIVFTG
-236 TISKLQ
+236 VISKLQ

-263 FAELIRNGTANS
+263 FADIIRDGTSNS
-275 QQLNTY
+275 QQLNSF
-281 IIDSGEN
+281 ILDGGEN
-288 IKNSI
+288 IKNSV
-293 FVKPIIEN
+293 FVKPIMED
-301 GEITEYAFAIASLQP
+301 GKITEYAFAIASLQP

-348 IIVKPLIKMN
+348 IIVKPLIKIN

-368 FSEKLPVTADD
+368 FSEKLPVAADD
-379 EIGGLSGSINTLSV
+379 EIGGLSSSINTLSV

-447 IKDGVSR
+447 IQDGVSK

-477 LELAKLESGTYKLDM
+477 LELAKLESGTYKLEM

-498 ELIQQVYTKLLFSM
+498 ELIQQIHTKLLFSM
-512 EEKHLQVNIDVDSSI
+512 EEKHLQVDVDADSAI

-555 KIQVSVIAMED
+555 KIQVSVVETED

-619 DAEYGVYNTTNS
+619 HAEYGVYNTTNS